1 MDKMFLIMGFIMFAG
16 LFFFLFKAG
25 IDQHKLRKYLK
36 DNYIEKWTYLTTFLF
51 FGPGGT
57 NGIRCLKFLFSN
69 DLNSD
74 KTLLKLK
81 VSVKTSFMCFII
93 GMPATAIVF
102 FLHFLFAGVLCRRN

>member
-1 MDKMFLIMGFIMFAG
+1 MFAG

-69 DLNSD
+69 DLN
-74 KTLLKLK
+74 
-81 VSVKTSFMCFII
+81 
-93 GMPATAIVF
+93 
-102 FLHFLFAGVLCRRN
+102 RRRSTQEICKIDAADEHST